1 MNFRPHVIV
10 LAGLVLSACTSS
22 GEDELRDWMVEQ
34 RANTKPSVTPLTEPK
49 KFVPESYDQ
58 EGMLEPFN
66 PLKLTQALRRDST
79 QIAANAALI
88 EPEMKRRKEPL
99 EAYPLD
105 AIAMVG
111 SLNKSGIP
119 TALVKVDNLI
129 YQVRAG
135 NYLGQNYGKILKINE
150 TSVQLREI
158 VQDGTGDWTERAA
171 SLELQEGKK

>member
-1 MNFRPHVIV
+1 MKFGRHLIFC
-10 LAGLVLSACTSS
+10 AAMVLSACTSS
-22 GEDELRDWMVEQ
+22 GEDELRDWMLEQ

-49 KFVPESYDQ
+49 KFVPESYSQ

-66 PLKLTQALRRDST
+66 LLKLTQALRRDST

-105 AIAMVG
+105 AIVMVG
-111 SLNKSGIP
+111 SLNKSGVP

-129 YQVRAG
+129 YQVKAG
-135 NYLGQNYGKILKINE
+135 NYLGQNYGKILKITE

-158 VQDGTGDWTERAA
+158 VQDGTGDWAERAS